1 MSISQQQQKI
11 WHFIHQFMQEN
22 HFPPTIREIARG
34 AGLSSTSVA
43 SYHLGILEE
52 KGFIKRDRNRSRGLR
67 LLVTPGGVKA
77 TDNLIP
83 VPLIGR
89 IAAGEPMLLPPSA
102 SDFRILGDETIE
114 VARSNLRYT
123 DNIFAVE
130 VRGDSMIDA
139 LVNDGDIVILRY
151 QNDAEN
157 GDMVAALLRESNET
171 TLKHFY
177 LEGNQVR
184 LQPANPTMQPIYVDA
199 DKVTVQ
205 GKVIL
210 VIRRFGSTRP
220 RSGTTVG

>member
-1 MSISQQQQKI
+1 MSLSQPQQKI
-11 WHFIHQFMQEN
+11 WHFIYRFMQE
-22 HFPPTIREIARG
+22 HHIPPTIREIASG
-34 AGLSSTSVA
+34 AELSSTSVV

-67 LLVTPGGVKA
+67 LLVTPAGVA
-77 TDNLIP
+77 PTDNLIP

-102 SDFRILGDETIE
+102 PDFGIFGDETIE

-151 QNDAEN
+151 QNNADN

-177 LEGNQVR
+177 LEGKRVR
-184 LQPANPTMQPIYVDA
+184 LQPANPFMEPIYVDA

-210 VIRRFGSTRP
+210 VIRRFEQARP
-220 RSGTTVG
+220 SPEMIVG